1 MPTVRGSPCGT
12 CGQSPLQAE
21 LSRPP
26 NAARESARSEC
37 PQHRPRPG
45 AKGPRRQQNEVP
57 RGIGGR
63 SPEIRTSVFAAFAGD
78 LQTPEPPFP
87 PQATQGRC
95 GATRAS
101 FPRRSHSRSRQ
112 RPSLLVHAY
121 SGHGGSVAASLRVR
135 GARAPTPSL
144 GSAACRSGELGASI
158 TISDVSSVNG
168 SFLSTI
174 GNADGPAP
182 GATWRVTF
190 VDRHGHDHSSPRGRR
205 SAWTVR
211 VAGFRLPKAV
221 MIDSRLGPD
230 VQMVSAASTVGVR
243 SSADIAAP
251 ARRPPGRGRACGRVG
266 EASASRQLRLGL
278 PGALIG

>member
-1 MPTVRGSPCGT
+1 MRLVRVLVRNVRSTDRGLEQKVRVDSKTRWFEASAGAVLRFARAC
-12 CGQSPLQAE
+12 SPLSLAI
-21 LSRPP
+21 
-26 NAARESARSEC
+26 C
-37 PQHRPRPG
+37 
-45 AKGPRRQQNEVP
+45 RR
-57 RGIGGR
+57 RGHP
-63 SPEIRTSVFAAFAGD
+63 S
-78 LQTPEPPFP
+78 P

-95 GATRAS
+95 GATRAT

-112 RPSLLVHAY
+112 RPSLLVHAD

-182 GATWRVTF
+182 GADWRVTF

-221 MIDSRLGPD
+221 MIDSRLGSD

-251 ARRPPGRGRACGRVG
+251 ARRPPGAGGHAGV
-266 EASASRQLRLGL
+266 
-278 PGALIG
+278 